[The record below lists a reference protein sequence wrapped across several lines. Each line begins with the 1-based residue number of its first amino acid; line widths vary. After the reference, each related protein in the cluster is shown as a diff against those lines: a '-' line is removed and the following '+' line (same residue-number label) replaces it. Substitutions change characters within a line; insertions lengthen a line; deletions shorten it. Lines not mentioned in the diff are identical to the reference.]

1 MDQMFSR
8 RFVVGMLPVC
18 GLAIASGRVLAAASS
33 TPSPFAFDSLTH
45 CDPTTD
51 FGKAFAAGM
60 TGSII
65 DLEAF
70 PRTETTALAEL
81 SKWAA
86 AAGAPDATFRIV
98 RQVSDFEAAKDAR
111 QYAVVL
117 DSQDAAI
124 LESMGDSETARFE
137 TLKAF
142 YDLGLRV
149 LQLTYND
156 RNKIGGGYWEDTQ
169 VPLSL
174 YGRRL
179 VAEMNRLGILVDLS
193 HCGELTA
200 LDAIKNSTRPTAVTH
215 AGCRELFDNARNKSD
230 NLIRALADRGGYFGV
245 YNMTL
250 WMTAQPTSSVATIC
264 DHIDHAVKVGGVDLV
279 GFGSDHPP
287 LGEPKSDAE
296 WVSSMTEWEK
306 LNRALGRDVGGP
318 PNGHTYATDL
328 NGPDRL
334 VRIAEELRRRR
345 YHQAD
350 IDKIL
355 GLNFIRVLKGA
366 CG

>member
-1 MDQMFSR
+1 MVSSR
-8 RFVVGMLPVC
+8 AMRAF
-18 GLAIASGRVLAAASS
+18 AAA
-33 TPSPFAFDSLTH
+33 TGSPFAFDSLTH
-45 CDPTTD
+45 CHPSTD
-51 FGKAFAAGM
+51 FGKIFAAGM
-60 TGSII
+60 TGSVI
-65 DLEAF
+65 DLESY
-70 PRTETTALAEL
+70 PRTETTARAEL
-81 SKWAA
+81 GEWVA
-86 AAGAPDATFRIV
+86 AAGAPDAAFLIV
-98 RQVSDFEAAKDAR
+98 RQASDFHAAKDAR
-111 QYAVVL
+111 KYAVVL

-124 LESMGDSETARFE
+124 LETMGDTETTRFE

-179 VAEMNRLGILVDLS
+179 VAEMNRLGVLLDLS
-193 HCGELTA
+193 HCGELTT
-200 LDAIKNSTRPTAVTH
+200 LDGIKTSTKPMAVTH
-215 AGCRELFDNARNKSD
+215 AGCRALFDNARNKSD
-230 NLIRALADRGGYFGV
+230 KVIRALADRGGYFGV

-250 WMTAQPTSSVATIC
+250 WMTARPTSSVATIC
-264 DHIDHAVKVGGVDLV
+264 DHIDHAVKVGGVGLV

-296 WVSSMTEWEK
+296 YWVNNMTEWGE

-318 PNGHTYATDL
+318 PNGHTYAADL
-328 NGPDRL
+328 NGSDRL
-334 VRIAEELRRRR
+334 LRIADELGRRR
-345 YHQAD
+345 YHQSD

-355 GLNFIRVLKGA
+355 GLNFIRVFKGA